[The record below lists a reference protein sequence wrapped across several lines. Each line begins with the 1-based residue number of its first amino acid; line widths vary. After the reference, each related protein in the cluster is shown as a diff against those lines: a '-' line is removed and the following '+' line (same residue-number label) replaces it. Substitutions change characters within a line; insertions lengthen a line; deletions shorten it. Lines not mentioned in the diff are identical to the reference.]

1 LETDSASSPNR
12 ATLNGKTVVPR
23 ACCKE
28 RRLVDAAPGRV
39 ARATSV
45 PPAKL
50 AIDAMN
56 GCLADQT
63 IVDLVENRIDGEA
76 RAIAND

>member
-1 LETDSASSPNR
+1 
-12 ATLNGKTVVPR
+12 
-23 ACCKE
+23 
-28 RRLVDAAPGRV
+28 
-39 ARATSV
+39 
-45 PPAKL
+45 
-50 AIDAMN
+50 MN